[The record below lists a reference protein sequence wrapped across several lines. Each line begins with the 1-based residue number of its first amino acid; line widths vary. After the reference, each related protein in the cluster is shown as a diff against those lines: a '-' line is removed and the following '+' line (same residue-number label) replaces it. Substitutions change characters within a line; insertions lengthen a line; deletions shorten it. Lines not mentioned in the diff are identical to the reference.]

1 MRTTHRDSDVIDV
14 AFRVIEP
21 ARRASTQSDFPLA
34 VLLSLACMLSIG
46 GGTYLGA
53 PVTGMGVAVLLCSL
67 ATLTTPSH
75 KHLAPVGFAI
85 ALAIGLSACTPAP
98 PPAAAGKDKAAIDAS
113 IRAAT
118 RYEDPRK
125 GWTPRPMTLPGR
137 EQPSEQPKEAGHES
151 R

>member
-1 MRTTHRDSDVIDV
+1 MKTTHRDSDVIDV
-14 AFRVIEP
+14 AFCVIEP
-21 ARRASTQSDFPLA
+21 ALRASTQSGFPLA
-34 VLLSLACMLSIG
+34 GLLTLACMLSIG
-46 GGTYLGA
+46 GGVYLSV
-53 PVTGMGVAVLLCSL
+53 PVTGMGVAILLCSF

-75 KHLAPVGFAI
+75 KHLAPVGFAV

-98 PPAAAGKDKAAIDAS
+98 PPAAAGKDKAATDAS
-113 IRAAT
+113 IRAAM

-125 GWTPRPMTLPGR
+125 GWTPKPMTLPRR